1 VGVSIQYKVGQ
12 PSKKKPPK
20 LAKAPSEKFTKI
32 KSLSVEH
39 RTMLHT
45 LFYER
50 RTLVEISKIFRE
62 DLGLWNDVGEA
73 ATKHMLRQY
82 KRLVID
88 KNLIVLPPTGTP
100 LDNHHLE
107 TIEDLKDKIDIAEE
121 LAHLVATQKTRVQKM
136 LYREQNLPF
145 LFNNLRSEMQALAG
159 FVKDFAEVAFDLGL
173 RKRVPVRTKITTP
186 GGQVTE
192 VESEGREFVQFS
204 VQNHQQ
210 LEDAASEFFKIIE
223 ASFREVPQDESSP
236 ST

>member
-1 VGVSIQYKVGQ
+1 MGVSVQYVVGV

-20 LAKAPSEKFTKI
+20 LAKAPSDKFARI
-32 KSLSVEH
+32 RALSVEH
-39 RTMLHT
+39 RTILHT

-62 DLGLWNDVGEA
+62 DLGIWGDASA
-73 ATKHMLRQY
+73 AAIMGTLRRY
-82 KRLVID
+82 KREVIN

-121 LAHLVATQKTRVQKM
+121 LAHLVVTQKTRVQKM
-136 LYREQNLPF
+136 LLREQQLPL
-145 LFNNLRSEMQALAG
+145 LFNGLRSEMQALAG
-159 FVKDFAEVAFDLGL
+159 FVKDFAELAFDLGL
-173 RKRVPVRTKITTP
+173 RKRIPTKTKITT

-210 LEDAASEFFKIIE
+210 LEDAANEFFQIID
-223 ASFREVPQDESSP
+223 ASFKEVQRDESS
-236 ST
+236 SDA